1 VWLVFVVGGCATAPI
16 AARRTVTPPAADKKP

>member
-1 VWLVFVVGGCATAPI
+1 MPEIDVSGIGTAPI